1 MDRRCVLQGVLCVAG
16 LVSVS
21 TSASAQTSV
30 TIGASADNTIY
41 SDAPGNSNGQGP
53 GLFAGTT
60 SSSGIRRA
68 LIRFDLSVIP
78 AHAPIASV
86 TLTLH
91 MNKTVSGAS
100 LFGVHRLF
108 EEWGE
113 GASNAGDPGGFG
125 TPAAPGDATWNFAFF
140 NTVSWTS
147 PGGAFDATPSATA
160 SVDQVADYSWSS
172 SGLKDDVQSWVDAPD
187 QNFGWILIG
196 TEADLSA
203 AKRFDSR
210 NSAVPANQPRLVVE
224 FYCPADF
231 DQNGFVN
238 GDDFDLFVDL
248 FYFGDPGAD
257 WDRNQFVNGDDFD
270 GFTAAFIAG
279 C

>member
-100 LFGVHRLF
+100 LFGVHR
-108 EEWGE
+108 E
-113 GASNAGDPGGFG
+113 PGHV
-125 TPAAPGDATWNFAFF
+125 W
-140 NTVSWTS
+140 
-147 PGGAFDATPSATA
+147 
-160 SVDQVADYSWSS
+160 
-172 SGLKDDVQSWVDAPD
+172 LR
-187 QNFGWILIG
+187 
-196 TEADLSA
+196 E
-203 AKRFDSR
+203 
-210 NSAVPANQPRLVVE
+210 RLH
-224 FYCPADF
+224 
-231 DQNGFVN
+231 Q
-238 GDDFDLFVDL
+238 L
-248 FYFGDPGAD
+248 FYRHA
-257 WDRNQFVNGDDFD
+257 
-270 GFTAAFIAG
+270 I
-279 C
+279 